1 MSNTAQAIV
10 FDAPQQLS
18 IKTLEVKAFEA
29 NDIEVDVTFS
39 GISTGTERLLWDG
52 SMPPFPGLGYPLVP
66 GYETVGEGSI
76 PAGYQIGAACAF
88 GRVSSSRTSEI
99 APSVS
104 RFSSCRLCS
113 AFTCRRMNR
122 GRK

>member
-39 GISTGTERLLWDG
+39 PSARDTMVKRAEGRHTTPQIFIGGKGIGGSDDLYALDRSGGLDPLLQ
-52 SMPPFPGLGYPLVP
+52 
-66 GYETVGEGSI
+66 
-76 PAGYQIGAACAF
+76 A
-88 GRVSSSRTSEI
+88 
-99 APSVS
+99 
-104 RFSSCRLCS
+104 
-113 AFTCRRMNR
+113 
-122 GRK
+122 